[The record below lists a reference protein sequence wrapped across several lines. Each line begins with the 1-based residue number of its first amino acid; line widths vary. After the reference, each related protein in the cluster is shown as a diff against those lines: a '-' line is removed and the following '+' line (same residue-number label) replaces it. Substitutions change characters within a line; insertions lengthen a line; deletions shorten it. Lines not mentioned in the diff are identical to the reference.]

1 MVKELLIACS
11 CWFMC
16 SGMVS
21 AKESQTKP
29 DVAVSSSSI
38 YGEWKLV
45 GASVAVPVNC
55 RRTLLRISPD
65 GYVSEQSQSA
75 QGELFSFR
83 AQARIKQQ
91 GSRFFLTLSSP
102 QHNGKPDCLGN
113 PARYIIRN
121 FLNSVQ
127 LQLNGNR
134 LYHYLGDDQPTG
146 YLRYERMPLAGNRSL
161 RP

>member
-1 MVKELLIACS
+1 MLKGLLIIGC
-11 CWFMC
+11 CWLTA
-16 SGMVS
+16 SGMVRANEAQPRS
-21 AKESQTKP
+21 
-29 DVAVSSSSI
+29 DGVVSPLI

-55 RRTLLRISPD
+55 RRTLMRISPD

-75 QGELFSFR
+75 RGELFSFR

-91 GSRFFLTLSSP
+91 GSRFLLTLSAP

-113 PARYIIRN
+113 PAHYISNN
-121 FLNSVQ
+121 FLNSVH

-134 LYHYLGDDQPTG
+134 LYHYLGDDPQTG
-146 YLRYERMPLAGNRSL
+146 YLRYERVPLAGSR
-161 RP
+161 